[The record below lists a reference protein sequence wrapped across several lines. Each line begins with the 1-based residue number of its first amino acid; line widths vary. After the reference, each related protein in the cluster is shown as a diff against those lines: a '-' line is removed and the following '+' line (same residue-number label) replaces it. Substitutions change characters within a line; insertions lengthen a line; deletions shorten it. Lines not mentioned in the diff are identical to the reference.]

1 MKIIIKNIILF
12 AVGYCVYIAI
22 EVIYRGFSYPL
33 MGLCGGLA
41 LMIMDKINDYISWD
55 IDIIIQGSIG
65 SIIITFF
72 ELIIG
77 EISLHTDFLP
87 IMWDYSNVL
96 LNFDGVICLPFSLI
110 WIGLSIIG
118 ILVADTIN
126 YYIINIQPCPYY
138 KCMGKVVL
146 KFRER

>member
-22 EVIYRGFSYPL
+22 EVTYRGFSYPL
-33 MGLCGGLA
+33 MGFCGGLA

>member
-22 EVIYRGFSYPL
+22 EVTYRGFSYPL

-55 IDIIIQGSIG
+55 VDIIIQGSIG

-126 YYIINIQPCPYY
+126 YYIINIQPYPYIY
-138 KCMGKVVL
+138 NKGKVVL

>member
-1 MKIIIKNIILF
+1 MKIIIKNMILF

-22 EVIYRGFSYPL
+22 EVTYRGFSYPL

-55 IDIIIQGSIG
+55 VDIIIQGSIG

-77 EISLHTDFLP
+77 EISLRTELLP
-87 IMWDYSNVL
+87 IMWNYSNVP
-96 LNFDGVICLPFSLI
+96 LNFDGVVCVPFSLI
-110 WIGLSIIG
+110 WVGLSIIG
-118 ILVADTIN
+118 ILIADAIN
-126 YYIINIQPCPYY
+126 YYIFGEPPIPYY
-138 KCMGKVVL
+138 KCFGRTILRFK
-146 KFRER
+146 ER

>member
-22 EVIYRGFSYPL
+22 EVTYRGFSYPL

-55 IDIIIQGSIG
+55 VDIIIQGSIG

-87 IMWDYSNVL
+87 IMWDHSNVL
-96 LNFDGVICLPFSLI
+96 LNYDGVICLPFSLI

-146 KFRER
+146 RFRER

>member
-22 EVIYRGFSYPL
+22 EVTYRGFSYPL

-55 IDIIIQGSIG
+55 VDIIIQGSIG

-96 LNFDGVICLPFSLI
+96 LNYDGVICLPFSLI

-146 KFRER
+146 RFRER

>member
-1 MKIIIKNIILF
+1 MKILIKNIILF

-22 EVIYRGFSYPL
+22 EVTYRGFSYPL

-55 IDIIIQGSIG
+55 VDIIIQGSIG

-77 EISLHTDFLP
+77 EISLRTDFLP

-146 KFRER
+146 KFREM

>member
-1 MKIIIKNIILF
+1 MKILLKNIILF
-12 AVGYCVYIAI
+12 IVGYCVYIAI
-22 EVIYRGFSYPL
+22 EVTYRGFSYPL

-146 KFRER
+146 RFRER

>member
-1 MKIIIKNIILF
+1 MKILLKNIILF

-22 EVIYRGFSYPL
+22 EVTYRGFSYPL

-55 IDIIIQGSIG
+55 VDIIIQGSIG

>member
-12 AVGYCVYIAI
+12 LVGYCAYIAI
-22 EVIYRGFSYPL
+22 EVTFRSVSYPL
-33 MGLCGGLA
+33 MGICAGLA
-41 LMIMDKINDYISWD
+41 VIIIDKINDYISWD
-55 IDIIIQGSIG
+55 IDIILQGVIG
-65 SIIITFF
+65 SIVITIF

-77 EISLHTDFLP
+77 EISLRTELLP
-87 IMWDYSNVL
+87 IMWNYSNVP
-96 LNFDGVICLPFSLI
+96 LNFDGVVCVPFSLI

>member
-22 EVIYRGFSYPL
+22 EVTYRGFSYPL

-118 ILVADTIN
+118 ILVADAIN
-126 YYIINIQPCPYY
+126 YYMLNIQPCPYY

-146 KFRER
+146 RFRER

>member
-12 AVGYCVYIAI
+12 LVGYCAYIAI
-22 EVIYRGFSYPL
+22 EVTFRGVSYPL
-33 MGLCGGLA
+33 MGICAGLA
-41 LMIMDKINDYISWD
+41 VIIIDKINDYISWD
-55 IDIIIQGSIG
+55 IDIILQGVIG
-65 SIIITFF
+65 SIVITIF

-77 EISLHTDFLP
+77 EISLRTELLP
-87 IMWDYSNVL
+87 IMWNYSNVP
-96 LNFDGVICLPFSLI
+96 LNFDGVVCVPFSLI

>member
-1 MKIIIKNIILF
+1 
-12 AVGYCVYIAI
+12 
-22 EVIYRGFSYPL
+22 

>member
-22 EVIYRGFSYPL
+22 EVTYRGFSYPL

-41 LMIMDKINDYISWD
+41 LVIMDKINDYISWD
-55 IDIIIQGSIG
+55 VDIIIQGSIG

>member
-22 EVIYRGFSYPL
+22 EVTYKGFSYPL

-118 ILVADTIN
+118 ILVTDTIN

>member
-22 EVIYRGFSYPL
+22 EVTYRGFSYPL

-55 IDIIIQGSIG
+55 VDIIIQGSIG
-65 SIIITFF
+65 SIIITTF

>member
-22 EVIYRGFSYPL
+22 EVTYRGFSYPL

-55 IDIIIQGSIG
+55 VDIIIQGSIG

-96 LNFDGVICLPFSLI
+96 LNYDGVICLPFSLI

-126 YYIINIQPCPYY
+126 YYI
-138 KCMGKVVL
+138 MGNGIGTV
-146 KFRER
+146 

>member
-22 EVIYRGFSYPL
+22 EVTYRGFSYPL

-55 IDIIIQGSIG
+55 VDIIIQGSIG
-65 SIIITFF
+65 SIIVTFF

-96 LNFDGVICLPFSLI
+96 LNYDGVICLPFSLI

>member
-22 EVIYRGFSYPL
+22 EVTYRGFSYPL

-55 IDIIIQGSIG
+55 IDVIIQGSIG

-146 KFRER
+146 RFRER

>member
-126 YYIINIQPCPYY
+126 YYIIDIQPCPYY

>member
-22 EVIYRGFSYPL
+22 EVTYRGFSYPL

-55 IDIIIQGSIG
+55 VDIIIQGSIG

>member
-22 EVIYRGFSYPL
+22 EVTYRGFSHPF

-55 IDIIIQGSIG
+55 VDIIIQGSID

-126 YYIINIQPCPYY
+126 YYIINIQPYPYIY
-138 KCMGKVVL
+138 NKGKVVL

>member
-22 EVIYRGFSYPL
+22 EVTYKGFSYPL

>member
-22 EVIYRGFSYPL
+22 EVTYRGFSYPL
-33 MGLCGGLA
+33 MGLCSGLA

-55 IDIIIQGSIG
+55 IDVIIQGSIG

-146 KFRER
+146 RFRER

>member
-22 EVIYRGFSYPL
+22 EVTYRGFSYPL

-77 EISLHTDFLP
+77 EISLRTELLP
-87 IMWDYSNVL
+87 IMWNYSNVP
-96 LNFDGVICLPFSLI
+96 LNFDGVVCVPFSLI
-110 WIGLSIIG
+110 WVGLSIIG
-118 ILVADTIN
+118 ILIADAIN
-126 YYIINIQPCPYY
+126 YYIFGESPIPYY
-138 KCMGKVVL
+138 KCFGRTILRFK
-146 KFRER
+146 ER

>member
-22 EVIYRGFSYPL
+22 EVTYRGFSYPL

>member
-1 MKIIIKNIILF
+1 MGICAGLAVIII
-12 AVGYCVYIAI
+12 
-22 EVIYRGFSYPL
+22 
-33 MGLCGGLA
+33 
-41 LMIMDKINDYISWD
+41 DKINDYISWD
-55 IDIIIQGSIG
+55 IDIILQGVIG
-65 SIIITFF
+65 SIVITIF

-77 EISLHTDFLP
+77 EISLRTELLP
-87 IMWDYSNVL
+87 IMWNYSNVP
-96 LNFDGVICLPFSLI
+96 LNFDGVVCVPFSLI

>member
-1 MKIIIKNIILF
+1 MKIIIKNMVLF

-22 EVIYRGFSYPL
+22 EVTYRGFSYPL

-55 IDIIIQGSIG
+55 VDIIIQGSIG

-77 EISLHTDFLP
+77 EISLRTELLP
-87 IMWDYSNVL
+87 IMWNYSNVP
-96 LNFDGVICLPFSLI
+96 LNFDGVVCVPFSLI
-110 WIGLSIIG
+110 WVGLSIIG
-118 ILVADTIN
+118 ILIADAIN
-126 YYIINIQPCPYY
+126 YYIFGESPIPYY
-138 KCMGKVVL
+138 KCFGRTILRFK
-146 KFRER
+146 EG